1 MTQVQ
6 VEEDRLSAIR
16 AAFPKEGLFAEKA
29 WLLSP
34 DAFPIDQKLLADLDQ
49 LGHRLFVFQRA
60 CNQLYQLSVKGKQPA
75 WIARYLDAGK
85 PKELIEFSRRKE
97 IRDDLPRVIRP
108 DLILTEKGYI
118 IAEIDSV
125 PGGIGLTGWLNQ
137 TYSTFD
143 DAIIGG
149 ANGMLDGFRSVLP
162 NGGDIVI
169 SQESATYRPEMEWIA
184 ARLNQKTLDTGCSM
198 LDKAGSAPSE
208 HLASGIQNPAS
219 LPAWRVV
226 LAENYEP
233 QDGRTV
239 YRFFELFDLPN
250 IPAIENTLRAIAEGR
265 ITITPPIKPYLEE
278 KMWFALFWMHPLRE
292 FWRRELGEKY
302 FIKLREA
309 IPYSWLLDPTPL
321 PQHAVIPR
329 LEIHDWR
336 EAAKFSQKDRDLLLK
351 VSGFSPL
358 GWGSRGIAL
367 GSDLPHAEWER
378 RIEHALATFES
389 NPTILQKF
397 HKGTLFEHRD
407 WDPDSGSPREIR
419 SSAKASSTMPSISR
433 GELKTMKGRV
443 RLCPYYF
450 IEGDRVKLR
459 GALAT
464 IAPADK
470 KFLHGMSEAI
480 LVPSRMSE
488 KNNL

>member
-1 MTQVQ
+1 MLTQS
-6 VEEDRLSAIR
+6 DRLQTIR
-16 AAFPKEGLFAEKA
+16 AAFPRDGLFAEKA

-34 DAFPIDQKLLADLDQ
+34 DAFPIEKKFVTELEQ
-49 LGHRLFVFQRA
+49 LGHRLFVFQRT
-60 CNQLYQLSVKGKQPA
+60 CNQLYQLSIKDKQPA
-75 WIARYLDAGK
+75 WLARYLDAGK

-137 TYSTFD
+137 IYSTFD
-143 DAIIGG
+143 SQIIGG
-149 ANGMLDGFRSVLP
+149 AHGMLEGFRTVLP

-169 SQESATYRPEMEWIA
+169 SQEAATYRPEMEWIA
-184 ARLNQKTLDTGCSM
+184 ARLNQKILHTGSSILDEERVFSENP
-198 LDKAGSAPSE
+198 ASSIQHPASAPS
-208 HLASGIQNPAS
+208 
-219 LPAWRVV
+219 WRVV
-226 LAENYEP
+226 AAENYEP
-233 QDGRTV
+233 QDGRAV

-250 IPAIENTLRAIAEGR
+250 ISGIENTLRANAQGR

-278 KMWFALFWMHPLRE
+278 KMWFALFWMQPLRE

-302 FIKLREA
+302 FSKLQEV

-367 GSDLPHAEWER
+367 GADLPHAEWER
-378 RIEHALATFES
+378 RISHALETFDS
-389 NPTILQKF
+389 SPTIMQRF
-397 HKGTLFEHRD
+397 HKGSLFDHRY
-407 WDPDSGSPREIR
+407 WDPDSN
-419 SSAKASSTMPSISR
+419 
-433 GELKTMKGRV
+433 ELKTMKGRV
-443 RLCPYYF
+443 RLCPYF
-450 IEGDRVKLR
+450 FVEPDRVKLR

-470 KFLHGMSEAI
+470 KFLHGMSDAI
-480 LVPSRMSE
+480 LVPS
-488 KNNL
+488 KIQ

>member
-1 MTQVQ
+1 MLVQ
-6 VEEDRLSAIR
+6 TNRFEVIQN
-16 AAFPKEGLFAEKA
+16 AFPKEGLFAEKD

-34 DAFPIDQKLLADLDQ
+34 DAFPIDKRFLAELKQ

-60 CNQLYQLSVKGKQPA
+60 CNQLYQLSVKGKQPE
-75 WIARYLDAGK
+75 WVARYLDAGK
-85 PKELIEFSRRKE
+85 PRELIEFSRRKE

-108 DLILTEKGYI
+108 DLILTDEGYI

-137 TYSTFD
+137 TYSAFD
-143 DAIIGG
+143 NDVVGG
-149 ANGMLDGFRSVLP
+149 ANGMLDGFESVLP

-169 SQESATYRPEMEWIA
+169 SQEAATYRPEMEWIA
-184 ARLNQKTLDTGCSM
+184 AQLKDRHRDFDWC
-198 LDKAGSAPSE
+198 
-208 HLASGIQNPAS
+208 
-219 LPAWRVV
+219 VV
-226 LAENYEP
+226 SAENYEP

-250 IPAIENTLRAIAEGR
+250 VPNIGNTLRANAQGR

-278 KMWFALFWMHPLRE
+278 KMWFALFWMQPLRE

-302 FIKLREA
+302 FIKLQEV

-329 LEIHDWR
+329 LEIHDWH

-367 GSDLPHAEWER
+367 GGDLPHAEWQR
-378 RIEHALATFES
+378 SIENALATFES
-389 NPTILQKF
+389 SPTIMQRF
-397 HKGTLFEHRD
+397 HKGRLFEHGY
-407 WDPDSGSPREIR
+407 WDPDS
-419 SSAKASSTMPSISR
+419 

-443 RLCPYYF
+443 RLCPYF
-450 IEGDRVKLR
+450 FVEQDRVKLR
-459 GALAT
+459 GVLAT

-470 KFLHGMSEAI
+470 KFLHGMRDAI
-480 LVPSRMSE
+480 LVPSRIGESTSAAE
-488 KNNL
+488 DL

>member
-1 MTQVQ
+1 VHTQN
-6 VEEDRLSAIR
+6 DRLTEIR
-16 AAFPKEGLFAEKA
+16 AAFPKEGLFAEKD

-34 DAFPIDQKLLADLDQ
+34 DAFPIEKKFLAELEQ

-60 CNQLYQLSVKGKQPA
+60 CNQLYQLSIKGKQPS
-75 WIARYLDAGK
+75 WVARYLDAGK

-108 DLILTEKGYI
+108 DLILTDRGYI

-143 DAIIGG
+143 KEIVGG
-149 ANGMLDGFRSVLP
+149 ADGMLDGFRTALP
-162 NGGDIVI
+162 NGGDIVM
-169 SQESATYRPEMEWIA
+169 SQEAATYRPEMEWIA
-184 ARLNQKTLDTGCSM
+184 ARLNQKMLHARTSILDQ
-198 LDKAGSAPSE
+198 KANAPSE
-208 HLASGIQNPAS
+208 HLASSIQNPVSVAT
-219 LPAWRVV
+219 WRV
-226 LAENYEP
+226 LAAENYEP
-233 QDGRTV
+233 QDGRAV

-250 IPAIENTLRAIAEGR
+250 IPGIENTLRADAEGR

-302 FIKLREA
+302 FIKLQEV

-329 LEIHDWR
+329 LEIQDWR

-358 GWGSRGIAL
+358 SWGSRGIAL
-367 GSDLPHAEWER
+367 GADLPHAEWEK
-378 RIEHALATFES
+378 RINHALETFES
-389 NPTILQKF
+389 SPTIMQRF
-397 HKGTLFEHRD
+397 HKGSLFDHRY
-407 WDPDSGSPREIR
+407 WDPGSN
-419 SSAKASSTMPSISR
+419 
-433 GELKTMKGRV
+433 ELKTMKGRV
-443 RLCPYYF
+443 RLCPYF
-450 IEGDRVKLR
+450 FVEPDRVKLR

-470 KFLHGMSEAI
+470 KFLHGMSDAI
-480 LVPSRMSE
+480 LVPSKAEGIAASC
-488 KNNL
+488 K

>member
-1 MTQVQ
+1 MLAQSN
-6 VEEDRLSAIR
+6 RLEVIHS
-16 AAFPKEGLFAEKA
+16 AFPKEGLFAEKD

-34 DAFPIDQKLLADLDQ
+34 DAFPIDNKLLAELEQ

-60 CNQLYQLSVKGKQPA
+60 CNQLYQLSVKGKQPE
-75 WIARYLDAGK
+75 WVARYLDAGK
-85 PKELIEFSRRKE
+85 PRELIEFSRRKE

-108 DLILTEKGYI
+108 DLILTDEGYI

-137 TYSTFD
+137 TYSAFD
-143 DAIIGG
+143 NDVVGG
-149 ANGMLDGFRSVLP
+149 AEGMLDGFESVLT

-169 SQESATYRPEMEWIA
+169 SQEAATYRPEMEWIA
-184 ARLNQKTLDTGCSM
+184 AQLKDRHRDF
-198 LDKAGSAPSE
+198 D
-208 HLASGIQNPAS
+208 
-219 LPAWRVV
+219 WRVV
-226 LAENYEP
+226 SAENYEP

-250 IPAIENTLRAIAEGR
+250 IPKIDSTLRANAENR

-278 KMWFALFWMHPLRE
+278 KMWFALFWMQPLRE

-302 FIKLREA
+302 FSKLQEV

-329 LEIHDWR
+329 LEIHDWH

-367 GSDLPHAEWER
+367 GGDLPHAEWQR
-378 RIEHALATFES
+378 SIENALATFES
-389 NPTILQKF
+389 SPTIMQRF
-397 HKGTLFEHRD
+397 HKGRLFGHGY
-407 WDPDSGSPREIR
+407 WDPDS
-419 SSAKASSTMPSISR
+419 

-443 RLCPYYF
+443 RLCPYF
-450 IEGDRVKLR
+450 FVEQDRVKLR
-459 GALAT
+459 GVLAT

-470 KFLHGMSEAI
+470 KFLHGMRDAI
-480 LVPSRMSE
+480 LVPSRIGESTSAAE
-488 KNNL
+488 DL